1 MKINGNQIEAI
12 IFDLGGVILNID
24 IEGTFS
30 KFKDLG
36 LGFGEKALEL
46 IKNNDVFIRFEIGEI
61 SPDQFRNELR
71 KVSKYSFSMQEF
83 DKVWNSMILDYPQE
97 NIYFLEKVKPNYRTF
112 LMSNTNQIHF
122 EYYSN
127 TLFQNFGYQYL
138 DELFEKA
145 YYSHTSGMRKPNADF
160 FLHILN
166 ENNLKAQNTLF
177 IDDFAENIE
186 AAKQLGLNTFHLING
201 SKISDLILH

>member
-97 NIYFLEKVKPNYRTF
+97 NIHFLEKVKPNYRTF